1 MLEYMHYGKI
11 TIFFLSIILIG
22 GTVFPVTFA
31 QDPPPPQA
39 GTGATSSGGVA
50 HEGSWYPGEN
60 LKINDYFK
68 YELCHAEYKDCTDFW
83 FTMWVEKNVVE
94 NNEEKIRIQVL
105 VEDGNKVIK
114 GYMDVGKLAPE
125 PTGGSDNISS
135 YRSVYKSTISW
146 LSAFAT
152 APTDLAGKGP
162 KEFSKPSWGKIANI
176 GGEQVSPIGLQTIHT
191 PSGEHE
197 TIVIGW
203 KTGGKSSHIWV
214 VDEFPFPVKASTWVQ
229 VTEGIP
235 PQEYKFSLFDY
246 KENVS
251 TNPFVN
257 VVDTELQRADAN
269 CPTEYVKEKITTNTN
284 TNSMQVT
291 IFYGPE
297 TPKIGCDLELLIE
310 FKKSY
315 SSDIWENQVHYD
327 ILRVDS
333 ELVPI
338 ASAAEDEGRDKFFST
353 SGQVH
358 RYWLMTGDPG
368 LQKFALLVKGTGPE
382 YIAPNPEFF
391 GYVIFDIDVLSADKG
406 SGSLQD
412 ITTTITETE
421 ITIPNWIKNN
431 AGWWAD
437 GIIPDSAF
445 VSGIQWLISND
456 IMNIP
461 STEQGEGSD
470 NMIPA
475 WIKNNA
481 GWWANGEIPDSA
493 FVSGLQWLI
502 SNGIMNIS

>member
-1 MLEYMHYGKI
+1 MHYAKF

-31 QDPPPPQA
+31 QDPPPPEA
-39 GTGATSSGGVA
+39 GTGPTSGGGVA
-50 HEGSWYPGEN
+50 HGGSWYPGEN

-83 FTMWVEKNVVE
+83 FTMWVEKNVVA
-94 NNEEKIRIQVL
+94 NNEEKLRIQVL

-135 YRSVYKSTISW
+135 YRSVYKSTITW

-152 APTDLAGKGP
+152 APTDLPGKGP
-162 KEFSKPSWGKIANI
+162 KEFGDPSWGKIANI

-191 PSGEHE
+191 PSGEYE

-214 VDEFPFPVKASTWVQ
+214 VDDFPFPVKASTWVQ

-235 PQEYKFSLFDY
+235 PQEYKFSLYDY
-246 KENVS
+246 QENVS

-257 VVDTELQRADAN
+257 VVDTEIQKADAN
-269 CPTEYVKEKITTNTN
+269 CPTEYVKKKISTNTN

-297 TPKIGCDLELLIE
+297 TPKIGCDLEFLIE

-315 SSDIWENQVHYD
+315 SSDIWENQIHYD
-327 ILRVDS
+327 ILKVDS

-338 ASAAEDEGRDKFFST
+338 ASAAGDEGRDKFFST

-368 LQKFALLVKGTGPE
+368 LQKFALITHGTGPE
-382 YIAPNPEFF
+382 YIIPNPEFF
-391 GYVIFDIDVLSADKG
+391 GWVEFDIDILSADKG
-406 SGSLQD
+406 SGSLPI
-412 ITTTITETE
+412 ITPTTAEPE
-421 ITIPNWIKNN
+421 ISIPNWIKNN

-461 STEQGEGSD
+461 PTEQGEGSD

-481 GWWANGEIPDSA
+481 GWWSSGEIPDSA

>member
-1 MLEYMHYGKI
+1 MHYAKI

-31 QDPPPPQA
+31 QDPPPPEA
-39 GTGATSSGGVA
+39 GTGPTSGGGVD
-50 HEGSWYPGEN
+50 HGGSWYPGEN

-83 FTMWVEKNVVE
+83 FTMWVEKNVIA
-94 NNEEKIRIQVL
+94 NNEEKLRIQVL

-135 YRSVYKSTISW
+135 YRSVYKSTITW

-152 APTDLAGKGP
+152 APTDLPGKGP
-162 KEFSKPSWGKIANI
+162 KEFGDPSWGKIANI

-191 PSGEHE
+191 PSGEYE

-251 TNPFVN
+251 TNPFIN
-257 VVDTELQRADAN
+257 VVDTEQQKADAN

-297 TPKIGCDLELLIE
+297 TPKIGCDLEFLIE

-315 SSDIWENQVHYD
+315 SSDIWENQIHYD
-327 ILRVDS
+327 IMKVDS

-338 ASAAEDEGRDKFFST
+338 ASAAEDEGRNKFFST

-391 GYVIFDIDVLSADKG
+391 GYVIFDIDILSADKG
-406 SGSLQD
+406 SGSLQT
-412 ITTTITETE
+412 ITPTITETE
-421 ITIPNWIKNN
+421 ITIPN
-431 AGWWAD
+431 
-437 GIIPDSAF
+437 
-445 VSGIQWLISND
+445 
-456 IMNIP
+456 
-461 STEQGEGSD
+461 
-470 NMIPA
+470 

>member
-1 MLEYMHYGKI
+1 MHYAKF

-31 QDPPPPQA
+31 QDPPPPEA
-39 GTGATSSGGVA
+39 GTGPTSGGGVA
-50 HEGSWYPGEN
+50 HGGSWYPGEN

-94 NNEEKIRIQVL
+94 NNEEKLRIQVL

-114 GYMDVGKLAPE
+114 GHMDVGKLAPE
-125 PTGGSDNISS
+125 PTGGSDNIFS
-135 YRSVYKSTISW
+135 YRSVYKSTITW

-152 APTDLAGKGP
+152 APTDLPGKGP
-162 KEFSKPSWGKIANI
+162 KAFGDPSWGKIANI

-214 VDEFPFPVKASTWVQ
+214 VDDFPFPVKASTWVQ

-235 PQEYKFSLFDY
+235 PQEYKFSLYDY

-257 VVDTELQRADAN
+257 VVDTEIQKADAN
-269 CPTEYVKEKITTNTN
+269 CPTEYVKEKITTNTSS
-284 TNSMQVT
+284 NSMQVT

-297 TPKIGCDLELLIE
+297 TPKIGCDLEFNIQ

-315 SSDIWENQVHYD
+315 SSDIWENQIHYD
-327 ILRVDS
+327 ILKVDS

-368 LQKFALLVKGTGPE
+368 LQKFALLVHGTGPE
-382 YIAPNPEFF
+382 YIVPNPEFF
-391 GYVIFDIDVLSADKG
+391 GYVIFDIDVLSAGEG
-406 SGSLQD
+406 SGSLPS
-412 ITTTITETE
+412 ITPTTTETE
-421 ITIPNWIKNN
+421 ISIPSWIKNN
-431 AGWWAD
+431 AGWWSD

-445 VSGIQWLISND
+445 VSGIQWLISNG

-461 STEQGEGSD
+461 PTEQGDGSD
-470 NMIPA
+470 NIIPA

-481 GWWANGEIPDSA
+481 GWWSNGEIPDSA

>member
-31 QDPPPPQA
+31 QDAPPPEA
-39 GTGATSSGGVA
+39 GTGPTSGGGVS

-94 NNEEKIRIQVL
+94 NNEEKLRIQVL

-135 YRSVYKSTISW
+135 YRSVYKSTITW

-152 APTDLAGKGP
+152 APTELAGKGP
-162 KEFSKPSWGKIANI
+162 KEFSDPSWGKIANI

-191 PSGEHE
+191 PSGEYE

-214 VDEFPFPVKASTWVQ
+214 VDDFPFPVKASTWVQ
-229 VTEGIP
+229 VTEGVP

-257 VVDTELQRADAN
+257 VVDTEEQKADAN
-269 CPTEYVKEKITTNTN
+269 CATEYVKKKITTNTN

-297 TPKIGCDLELLIE
+297 TPKIGCDLEFLIE

-315 SSDIWENQVHYD
+315 SSDIWENQIHYD

-338 ASAAEDEGRDKFFST
+338 ASAAEDEGRNKFFST

-382 YIAPNPEFF
+382 YITPNPEFF
-391 GYVIFDIDVLSADKG
+391 GYVIFDIDILSADKG

-412 ITTTITETE
+412 ITPTITETE
-421 ITIPNWIKNN
+421 TTIPNWIKNN

-437 GIIPDSAF
+437 GIIPMQDGGLMESF
-445 VSGIQWLISND
+445 QTLHLFQVFN
-456 IMNIP
+456 
-461 STEQGEGSD
+461 GSYL
-470 NMIPA
+470 MI
-475 WIKNNA
+475 
-481 GWWANGEIPDSA
+481 
-493 FVSGLQWLI
+493 L
-502 SNGIMNIS
+502 

>member
-1 MLEYMHYGKI
+1 MYYEKT

-31 QDPPPPQA
+31 QDAPPPEA
-39 GTGATSSGGVA
+39 GTGPTSGGGVS

-68 YELCHAEYKDCTDFW
+68 YELCHAEYKDCTAFW
-83 FTMWVEKNVVE
+83 FTMWVEKKVVA
-94 NNEEKIRIQVL
+94 NNEEKLRIQVL
-105 VEDGNKVIK
+105 VEDGNKIIK
-114 GYMDVGKLAPE
+114 GHMDVGKLAPE

-135 YRSVYKSTISW
+135 YRSVYKSTIAW
-146 LSAFAT
+146 LTAFAT

-162 KEFSKPSWGKIANI
+162 KQFSDPSWGKIANI

-191 PSGEHE
+191 PSGEYE

-214 VDEFPFPVKASTWVQ
+214 VDDFPFPVKASTWVQ

-257 VVDTELQRADAN
+257 VVDTEQQKADAN
-269 CPTEYVKEKITTNTN
+269 CATEYVKKKITTNTN

-297 TPKIGCDLELLIE
+297 TPKIGCDLEFNIQ

-315 SSDIWENQVHYD
+315 SSDIWENQIHYD
-327 ILRVDS
+327 IMKVDS

-338 ASAAEDEGRDKFFST
+338 ASAAEDEGRNKFFST
-353 SGQVH
+353 SGQVQ
-358 RYWLMTGDPG
+358 RYWLMQGDPG
-368 LQKFALLVKGTGPE
+368 LQKFALLVHGTGPE

-391 GYVIFDIDVLSADKG
+391 GYIVFDIDILSADKG
-406 SGSLQD
+406 SGSLQ
-412 ITTTITETE
+412 IITPTTTEPKIS
-421 ITIPNWIKNN
+421 IPSWIKNN

-461 STEQGEGSD
+461 PTEQGTGSD
-470 NMIPA
+470 DVIPG

>member
-22 GTVFPVTFA
+22 GTVFPVIFA
-31 QDPPPPQA
+31 QDAPPPEA
-39 GTGATSSGGVA
+39 GTGPTSGGGVS
-50 HEGSWYPGEN
+50 HDGSWYPGEN

-94 NNEEKIRIQVL
+94 NNEEKLRIQVL

-114 GYMDVGKLAPE
+114 GHMDVGKLAPE

-135 YRSVYKSTISW
+135 YRSVYKSTITW

-152 APTDLAGKGP
+152 APTDLPGKGP
-162 KEFSKPSWGKIANI
+162 KEFSDPSWGKIANI

-214 VDEFPFPVKASTWVQ
+214 VDDFPFPVKASTWVQ
-229 VTEGIP
+229 VTEGVP
-235 PQEYKFSLFDY
+235 PQEYKFSLYDY

-257 VVDTELQRADAN
+257 VVDTEIQKADAN

-291 IFYGPE
+291 VFYGPE
-297 TPKIGCDLELLIE
+297 TPKIGCELEFNIQ

-315 SSDIWENQVHYD
+315 SSDIWENQIHYD
-327 ILRVDS
+327 IRKVDS
-333 ELVPI
+333 ELFTI

-368 LQKFALLVKGTGPE
+368 LQKFALLVHGTGPE
-382 YIAPNPEFF
+382 YMAPNPEFF
-391 GYVIFDIDVLSADKG
+391 GYIVFDIDILSAGKG
-406 SGSLQD
+406 SDSLQD

-421 ITIPNWIKNN
+421 ISIPNWIKNN

-445 VSGIQWLISND
+445 VSGIQWLISNG

-461 STEQGEGSD
+461 PTEQGEGSD
-470 NMIPA
+470 NIIPA

-481 GWWANGEIPDSA
+481 GWWSNGEIPDSA

>member
-1 MLEYMHYGKI
+1 MHYAKI

-22 GTVFPVTFA
+22 GTVFPATFA
-31 QDPPPPQA
+31 QDAPPPQA
-39 GTGATSSGGVA
+39 GTGATSSGGVDHA
-50 HEGSWYPGEN
+50 GSWYPGEN

-83 FTMWVEKNVVE
+83 FTMWVEKEVVA
-94 NNEEKIRIQVL
+94 NNEEKLRIQVL
-105 VEDGNKVIK
+105 VEDGNKIIK
-114 GYMDVGKLAPE
+114 GYMDIGMLAPE

-135 YRSVYKSTISW
+135 YRSVYKSTITW

-152 APTDLAGKGP
+152 APTDLPGKGP

-176 GGEQVSPIGLQTIHT
+176 GGEQVSPIGLQTITT
-191 PSGEHE
+191 PAGQYE

-257 VVDTELQRADAN
+257 VVDTEQQKADAN

-297 TPKIGCDLELLIE
+297 TPKIGCDLEFLIE

-327 ILRVDS
+327 ILKVDS

-391 GYVIFDIDVLSADKG
+391 GYVIFDIDILSAGKG
-406 SGSLQD
+406 SGSLQ
-412 ITTTITETE
+412 TITPTIPETE

-461 STEQGEGSD
+461 PTEQGEGSD

>member
-1 MLEYMHYGKI
+1 MHYAKF

-31 QDPPPPQA
+31 QDPPPPEA
-39 GTGATSSGGVA
+39 GTGPTSGGGVD
-50 HEGSWYPGEN
+50 HGGSWYPGEN

-83 FTMWVEKNVVE
+83 FTMWVEKNVVA
-94 NNEEKIRIQVL
+94 NNEEKLRIQVL

-114 GYMDVGKLAPE
+114 GHMDIGKLAPE

-135 YRSVYKSTISW
+135 YRSVYKSTITW

-152 APTDLAGKGP
+152 APTDLPGKGP
-162 KEFSKPSWGKIANI
+162 KEFGDPSWGKIANI

-197 TIVIGW
+197 TVVIGW

-214 VDEFPFPVKASTWVQ
+214 VDDFPFPVKASTWVQ

-235 PQEYKFSLFDY
+235 PQEYKFSLYDY
-246 KENVS
+246 QENVS

-257 VVDTELQRADAN
+257 VVDTEIQKADAN
-269 CPTEYVKEKITTNTN
+269 CPTEYVKKKISTNTN

-297 TPKIGCDLELLIE
+297 TPKIGCDLEFLIE

-315 SSDIWENQVHYD
+315 SSDIWENQIHYD
-327 ILRVDS
+327 ILKVDS

-368 LQKFALLVKGTGPE
+368 LQKFALITHGTGPE
-382 YIAPNPEFF
+382 YIIPNPEFF
-391 GYVIFDIDVLSADKG
+391 GWVEFDIDILSADKG
-406 SGSLQD
+406 SGSLP
-412 ITTTITETE
+412 IITPTTTEPE
-421 ITIPNWIKNN
+421 ISIPNWIKNN
-431 AGWWAD
+431 AGWW
-437 GIIPDSAF
+437 S
-445 VSGIQWLISND
+445 
-456 IMNIP
+456 
-461 STEQGEGSD
+461 
-470 NMIPA
+470 
-475 WIKNNA
+475 
-481 GWWANGEIPDSA
+481 NGEIPDSA

>member
-31 QDPPPPQA
+31 QDPPPPEA
-39 GTGATSSGGVA
+39 GTGPTSGGGVD
-50 HEGSWYPGEN
+50 HGGSWYPGEN

-83 FTMWVEKNVVE
+83 FTMWVEKNVVA
-94 NNEEKIRIQVL
+94 NNEEKLRIQVL

-135 YRSVYKSTISW
+135 YRSVYKSTITW

-152 APTDLAGKGP
+152 APTDLPGKGP
-162 KEFSKPSWGKIANI
+162 KEFSDPSWGKIANI

-214 VDEFPFPVKASTWVQ
+214 VDDFPFPVKASTWVQ

-235 PQEYKFSLFDY
+235 PQENKFSLFDY

-257 VVDTELQRADAN
+257 VVDTELQKADAN

-291 IFYGPE
+291 VFYGPE
-297 TPKIGCDLELLIE
+297 TPKIGCDLEFNIQ

-315 SSDIWENQVHYD
+315 SSDIWENQIHYD
-327 ILRVDS
+327 IRKVDS
-333 ELVPI
+333 ELFTI

-368 LQKFALLVKGTGPE
+368 LQKFALLVRGTGPE
-382 YIAPNPEFF
+382 YITPNPEFF

-445 VSGIQWLISND
+445 VSGIQWLISN
-456 IMNIP
+456 
-461 STEQGEGSD
+461 
-470 NMIPA
+470 
-475 WIKNNA
+475 
-481 GWWANGEIPDSA
+481 
-493 FVSGLQWLI
+493 
-502 SNGIMNIS
+502 GIMNIS

>member
-31 QDPPPPQA
+31 QDPPPPEA
-39 GTGATSSGGVA
+39 GTGPPSGGGVD
-50 HEGSWYPGEN
+50 HRGSWYPGEN

-83 FTMWVEKNVVE
+83 FTMWVEKNVMA
-94 NNEEKIRIQVL
+94 NNEEKLRIQVL

-135 YRSVYKSTISW
+135 YRSVYKSTITW

-152 APTDLAGKGP
+152 APTDLPGKGP
-162 KEFSKPSWGKIANI
+162 KEFSDPSWGKIANI

-214 VDEFPFPVKASTWVQ
+214 VDDFPFPVKASTWVQ

-257 VVDTELQRADAN
+257 VVDTELQKADAN

-291 IFYGPE
+291 VFYGPE
-297 TPKIGCDLELLIE
+297 TPKIGCDLEFNIQ

-315 SSDIWENQVHYD
+315 SSDIWENQIHYD
-327 ILRVDS
+327 ILKVDS

-338 ASAAEDEGRDKFFST
+338 ASAAEDEGRNKFFST

-368 LQKFALLVKGTGPE
+368 LQKFAL
-382 YIAPNPEFF
+382 
-391 GYVIFDIDVLSADKG
+391 
-406 SGSLQD
+406 
-412 ITTTITETE
+412 
-421 ITIPNWIKNN
+421 
-431 AGWWAD
+431 
-437 GIIPDSAF
+437 
-445 VSGIQWLISND
+445 
-456 IMNIP
+456 
-461 STEQGEGSD
+461 
-470 NMIPA
+470 
-475 WIKNNA
+475 
-481 GWWANGEIPDSA
+481 
-493 FVSGLQWLI
+493 
-502 SNGIMNIS
+502 

>member
-31 QDPPPPQA
+31 QDPPPPEA
-39 GTGATSSGGVA
+39 GTGPTSGGGVA
-50 HEGSWYPGEN
+50 HGGSWYLGEN

-83 FTMWVEKNVVE
+83 FTMWVEKNVVA
-94 NNEEKIRIQVL
+94 NNEEKLRIQVL

-125 PTGGSDNISS
+125 PTGGSDNIFS
-135 YRSVYKSTISW
+135 YRSVYKSTITW

-152 APTDLAGKGP
+152 APTDLPGKGP
-162 KEFSKPSWGKIANI
+162 KEFGDPSWGKIANI

-191 PSGEHE
+191 PSGEYE

-214 VDEFPFPVKASTWVQ
+214 VDDFPFPVKASTWVQ

-235 PQEYKFSLFDY
+235 PQEYKFSLYDY
-246 KENVS
+246 QENVS

-257 VVDTELQRADAN
+257 VVDTEQQKADAN
-269 CPTEYVKEKITTNTN
+269 CPTEYVKEKISTNTN

-297 TPKIGCDLELLIE
+297 TPKIGCDLEFLIE
-310 FKKSY
+310 FKKRY
-315 SSDIWENQVHYD
+315 SSDIWENQIHYD
-327 ILRVDS
+327 ILKVDS

-338 ASAAEDEGRDKFFST
+338 ASAAEDEGRNKFFST
-353 SGQVH
+353 SGQVQ
-358 RYWLMTGDPG
+358 RYWLMQGDPG
-368 LQKFALLVKGTGPE
+368 LQKFALLVHGTGPE

-391 GYVIFDIDVLSADKG
+391 GYIVFDIDILSAGEG
-406 SGSLQD
+406 SGSLQT
-412 ITTTITETE
+412 ITPTITETE
-421 ITIPNWIKNN
+421 IIIPNWIKNN

-445 VSGIQWLISND
+445 VSG
-456 IMNIP
+456 
-461 STEQGEGSD
+461 
-470 NMIPA
+470 
-475 WIKNNA
+475 
-481 GWWANGEIPDSA
+481 
-493 FVSGLQWLI
+493 LQWLI

>member
-1 MLEYMHYGKI
+1 MHYAKI
-11 TIFFLSIILIG
+11 TIFFLSAILIG
-22 GTVFPVTFA
+22 GTVFPGTFA
-31 QDPPPPQA
+31 QDSATPQA
-39 GTGATSSGGVA
+39 GTGATSSGGVDHA
-50 HEGSWYPGEN
+50 GSWYPGEN

-83 FTMWVEKNVVE
+83 FTMWVEKNVVA
-94 NNEEKIRIQVL
+94 NNEEKLRIQVL

-135 YRSVYKSTISW
+135 YRSVYKSTITW

-152 APTDLAGKGP
+152 APTDLPGKGP
-162 KEFSKPSWGKIANI
+162 KEFGDPSWGKIANI

-191 PSGEHE
+191 PSGEYE

-235 PQEYKFSLFDY
+235 PQEYKFTLFDY

-257 VVDTELQRADAN
+257 VVDTEQQKADAN

-297 TPKIGCDLELLIE
+297 TPKIGCDLEFLIE

-315 SSDIWENQVHYD
+315 SSDIWENQIHYD
-327 ILRVDS
+327 ILKVDS

-391 GYVIFDIDVLSADKG
+391 GYVIFDIDILSAGKG
-406 SGSLQD
+406 SGSLQT
-412 ITTTITETE
+412 ITPTITETE

-461 STEQGEGSD
+461 PTEQGTGSD
-470 NMIPA
+470 DVIPG

>member
-1 MLEYMHYGKI
+1 M
-11 TIFFLSIILIG
+11 
-22 GTVFPVTFA
+22 
-31 QDPPPPQA
+31 
-39 GTGATSSGGVA
+39 
-50 HEGSWYPGEN
+50 
-60 LKINDYFK
+60 
-68 YELCHAEYKDCTDFW
+68 
-83 FTMWVEKNVVE
+83 
-94 NNEEKIRIQVL
+94 
-105 VEDGNKVIK
+105 
-114 GYMDVGKLAPE
+114 
-125 PTGGSDNISS
+125 
-135 YRSVYKSTISW
+135 
-146 LSAFAT
+146 
-152 APTDLAGKGP
+152 
-162 KEFSKPSWGKIANI
+162 
-176 GGEQVSPIGLQTIHT
+176 
-191 PSGEHE
+191 
-197 TIVIGW
+197 
-203 KTGGKSSHIWV
+203 
-214 VDEFPFPVKASTWVQ
+214 
-229 VTEGIP
+229 
-235 PQEYKFSLFDY
+235 
-246 KENVS
+246 
-251 TNPFVN
+251 
-257 VVDTELQRADAN
+257 VDTELQRADAN

-431 AGWWAD
+431 AGWWA
-437 GIIPDSAF
+437 
-445 VSGIQWLISND
+445 
-456 IMNIP
+456 
-461 STEQGEGSD
+461 
-470 NMIPA
+470 
-475 WIKNNA
+475 
-481 GWWANGEIPDSA
+481 NGEIPDSA

>member
-1 MLEYMHYGKI
+1 
-11 TIFFLSIILIG
+11 
-22 GTVFPVTFA
+22 
-31 QDPPPPQA
+31 
-39 GTGATSSGGVA
+39 
-50 HEGSWYPGEN
+50 
-60 LKINDYFK
+60 
-68 YELCHAEYKDCTDFW
+68 
-83 FTMWVEKNVVE
+83 MWVEKNVVE
-94 NNEEKIRIQVL
+94 NNEEKLRIQVL

-135 YRSVYKSTISW
+135 YRSVYKSTITW

-152 APTDLAGKGP
+152 APTELAGKGP
-162 KEFSKPSWGKIANI
+162 KEFSDPSWGKIANI

-191 PSGEHE
+191 PSGEYE

-214 VDEFPFPVKASTWVQ
+214 VDDFPFPVKASTWVQ
-229 VTEGIP
+229 VTEGVP

-257 VVDTELQRADAN
+257 VVDTEEQRADAN
-269 CPTEYVKEKITTNTN
+269 CSTEYVKKKITTNTN

-297 TPKIGCDLELLIE
+297 TPKIGCDLEFLIE

-315 SSDIWENQVHYD
+315 SSDIWENQIHYD

-338 ASAAEDEGRDKFFST
+338 ASAAEDEGRNKFFST

-382 YIAPNPEFF
+382 YITPNPEFF
-391 GYVIFDIDVLSADKG
+391 GYVIFDIDILSADKG

-412 ITTTITETE
+412 ITPTITETE
-421 ITIPNWIKNN
+421 TTIPNWIKNN

-461 STEQGEGSD
+461 PTEQGEGSD

>member
-1 MLEYMHYGKI
+1 MLEYMHYEKI

-39 GTGATSSGGVA
+39 GTGPTSGGGVS

-83 FTMWVEKNVVE
+83 FTMWVEKNVVA
-94 NNEEKIRIQVL
+94 NNEEKLRIQVL

-114 GYMDVGKLAPE
+114 GHMDVGKLAPE
-125 PTGGSDNISS
+125 PTGGSDNIFS
-135 YRSVYKSTISW
+135 YRSVYKSTITW

-152 APTDLAGKGP
+152 APTDLPGKGP

-214 VDEFPFPVKASTWVQ
+214 VDDFPFPVKASTWVQ

-235 PQEYKFSLFDY
+235 PQEYKFSLYDY

-257 VVDTELQRADAN
+257 VVDTEIQKADAN

-291 IFYGPE
+291 VFYGPE
-297 TPKIGCDLELLIE
+297 TPKIGCDLEFNIQ

-315 SSDIWENQVHYD
+315 SSDIWENQIHYD
-327 ILRVDS
+327 IRKVDS
-333 ELVPI
+333 ELFTI

-368 LQKFALLVKGTGPE
+368 LQKFALLVHGTGPE
-382 YIAPNPEFF
+382 YIVPNPEFF
-391 GYVIFDIDVLSADKG
+391 GYIVFDIDILSAGKG
-406 SGSLQD
+406 SDSLQS
-412 ITTTITETE
+412 ITPITTETE
-421 ITIPNWIKNN
+421 ISIPNWIKNN
-431 AGWWAD
+431 AEWWSN
-437 GIIPDSAF
+437 GIIPASAF
-445 VSGIQWLISND
+445 VSGIQWLISN
-456 IMNIP
+456 
-461 STEQGEGSD
+461 
-470 NMIPA
+470 
-475 WIKNNA
+475 
-481 GWWANGEIPDSA
+481 
-493 FVSGLQWLI
+493 
-502 SNGIMNIS
+502 GIMNIS

>member
-1 MLEYMHYGKI
+1 MYYAKI

-31 QDPPPPQA
+31 QDSATPQA
-39 GTGATSSGGVA
+39 GSGATSSGGVD
-50 HEGSWYPGEN
+50 HSGSWYPGEN

-68 YELCHAEYKDCTDFW
+68 YELCHAEYKDCTEFW
-83 FTMWVEKNVVE
+83 FTMWVEKNVIE
-94 NNEEKIRIQVL
+94 NNEEKLRIQVL

-114 GYMDVGKLAPE
+114 GHMDVGKLAPE
-125 PTGGSDNISS
+125 PTGGSDNIFS
-135 YRSVYKSTISW
+135 YRSVYKSTITW

-152 APTDLAGKGP
+152 APTELEGKGP
-162 KEFSKPSWGKIANI
+162 KDFSDPSWGKIANI

-197 TIVIGW
+197 TVVIGW

-235 PQEYKFSLFDY
+235 PQEYKFSLYDY
-246 KENVS
+246 QENVS

-257 VVDTELQRADAN
+257 VVDTEQQKADAN
-269 CPTEYVKEKITTNTN
+269 CPTEYVKEKLVLNTN

-297 TPKIGCDLELLIE
+297 TPKIGCDLEFNIQ

-315 SSDIWENQVHYD
+315 SSDIWENQIHYD

-353 SGQVH
+353 SGKVH
-358 RYWLMTGDPG
+358 LYWTVQGEPG
-368 LQKFALLVKGTGPE
+368 LQ
-382 YIAPNPEFF
+382 
-391 GYVIFDIDVLSADKG
+391 
-406 SGSLQD
+406 
-412 ITTTITETE
+412 
-421 ITIPNWIKNN
+421 
-431 AGWWAD
+431 
-437 GIIPDSAF
+437 
-445 VSGIQWLISND
+445 
-456 IMNIP
+456 
-461 STEQGEGSD
+461 
-470 NMIPA
+470 
-475 WIKNNA
+475 
-481 GWWANGEIPDSA
+481 
-493 FVSGLQWLI
+493 
-502 SNGIMNIS
+502 

>member
-94 NNEEKIRIQVL
+94 NNEEKLRIQVL

-125 PTGGSDNISS
+125 PTGGSDNISP

-214 VDEFPFPVKASTWVQ
+214 VDDFPFPVKASTWVQ

-257 VVDTELQRADAN
+257 VVDTEQQKADAN
-269 CPTEYVKEKITTNTN
+269 CATEYVKKKITTNTN

-338 ASAAEDEGRDKFFST
+338 ASAAEDEGRNKFFST

-445 VSGIQWLISND
+445 VSG
-456 IMNIP
+456 
-461 STEQGEGSD
+461 
-470 NMIPA
+470 
-475 WIKNNA
+475 
-481 GWWANGEIPDSA
+481 
-493 FVSGLQWLI
+493 LQWLI

>member
-1 MLEYMHYGKI
+1 MLEYMHYEKI

-39 GTGATSSGGVA
+39 GTGPTSGGGVS

-94 NNEEKIRIQVL
+94 NNEEKLRIQVL

-114 GYMDVGKLAPE
+114 GHMDVGKLAPE

-135 YRSVYKSTISW
+135 YRSVYKSTITW

-152 APTDLAGKGP
+152 APTDLPGKGP
-162 KEFSKPSWGKIANI
+162 KEFSDPSWGKIANI

-214 VDEFPFPVKASTWVQ
+214 VDDFPFPVKASTWVQ

-257 VVDTELQRADAN
+257 VVDTELQKADAN

-368 LQKFALLVKGTGPE
+368 LQKFALLVHGTGPE
-382 YIAPNPEFF
+382 YMAPNPEFF
-391 GYVIFDIDVLSADKG
+391 GYIVFDIDILSAGKG
-406 SGSLQD
+406 SDSLQS
-412 ITTTITETE
+412 ITPTTTETE
-421 ITIPNWIKNN
+421 ISIPNWIKNN
-431 AGWWAD
+431 AGWWSN
-437 GIIPDSAF
+437 GEIPDSAF
-445 VSGIQWLISND
+445 VSGIQWLISN
-456 IMNIP
+456 
-461 STEQGEGSD
+461 
-470 NMIPA
+470 
-475 WIKNNA
+475 
-481 GWWANGEIPDSA
+481 
-493 FVSGLQWLI
+493 
-502 SNGIMNIS
+502 GIMNIS

>member
-39 GTGATSSGGVA
+39 GTGPTSGGGVS

-94 NNEEKIRIQVL
+94 NNEEKLRIQVL

-135 YRSVYKSTISW
+135 YRSVYKSTITW

-152 APTDLAGKGP
+152 APTDLPGKGP
-162 KEFSKPSWGKIANI
+162 KEFGDPSWGKIANI

-191 PSGEHE
+191 PSGEYE

-214 VDEFPFPVKASTWVQ
+214 VDDFPFPVKASTWVQ

-257 VVDTELQRADAN
+257 VVDTELQKADAN

-297 TPKIGCDLELLIE
+297 TPKIGCDLEFLIE

-315 SSDIWENQVHYD
+315 SSDIWENQIHYD
-327 ILRVDS
+327 IRKVDS
-333 ELVPI
+333 ELFTI

-368 LQKFALLVKGTGPE
+368 LQKFALLVHGTGPE
-382 YIAPNPEFF
+382 YMAPNPEFF
-391 GYVIFDIDVLSADKG
+391 GYIVFDIDILSAGKG
-406 SGSLQD
+406 SDSLQS
-412 ITTTITETE
+412 ITPTTTETE
-421 ITIPNWIKNN
+421 ISIPNWIKNN

-445 VSGIQWLISND
+445 VSGIQWLISN
-456 IMNIP
+456 
-461 STEQGEGSD
+461 
-470 NMIPA
+470 
-475 WIKNNA
+475 
-481 GWWANGEIPDSA
+481 
-493 FVSGLQWLI
+493 
-502 SNGIMNIS
+502 GIMNIS

>member
-1 MLEYMHYGKI
+1 MLEYMHYEKI

-39 GTGATSSGGVA
+39 GTGPTSGGGVS

-68 YELCHAEYKDCTDFW
+68 YELCHAEYKDCTEFW
-83 FTMWVEKNVVE
+83 FTMWVEKNVIE
-94 NNEEKIRIQVL
+94 NNEEKLRIQVL

-135 YRSVYKSTISW
+135 YRSVYKSTITW

-152 APTDLAGKGP
+152 APTDLPGKGP
-162 KEFSKPSWGKIANI
+162 KEFSDPSWGKIANI

-214 VDEFPFPVKASTWVQ
+214 VDDFPFPVKASTWVQ

-235 PQEYKFSLFDY
+235 PQEYKFSLYDY

-257 VVDTELQRADAN
+257 VVDTELQKADAN

-297 TPKIGCDLELLIE
+297 TPKIGCDLEFLIE

-315 SSDIWENQVHYD
+315 SSDIWENQIHYD
-327 ILRVDS
+327 IRKVDS
-333 ELVPI
+333 ELFTI

-391 GYVIFDIDVLSADKG
+391 GYVIFDIDILSADKG
-406 SGSLQD
+406 SGSLQT
-412 ITTTITETE
+412 ITPTITETE

-445 VSGIQWLISND
+445 VSG
-456 IMNIP
+456 
-461 STEQGEGSD
+461 
-470 NMIPA
+470 
-475 WIKNNA
+475 
-481 GWWANGEIPDSA
+481 
-493 FVSGLQWLI
+493 LQWLI

>member
-1 MLEYMHYGKI
+1 MLEYMHYEKI

-39 GTGATSSGGVA
+39 GTGPTSGGGVS

-94 NNEEKIRIQVL
+94 NNEEKLRIQVL

-135 YRSVYKSTISW
+135 YRSVYKSTITW

-152 APTDLAGKGP
+152 APTDLPGKGP
-162 KEFSKPSWGKIANI
+162 KEFSDPSWGKIANI

-214 VDEFPFPVKASTWVQ
+214 VDDFPFPVKASTWVQ

-235 PQEYKFSLFDY
+235 PQEYKFSLYDY
-246 KENVS
+246 QENVS

-257 VVDTELQRADAN
+257 VVDTELQKADAN

-297 TPKIGCDLELLIE
+297 TPKIGCDLEFLIE

-315 SSDIWENQVHYD
+315 SSDIWENQIHYD
-327 ILRVDS
+327 IRKVDS
-333 ELVPI
+333 ELFTI

-368 LQKFALLVKGTGPE
+368 LQKFALLVRGTGPE
-382 YIAPNPEFF
+382 YITPNPEFF
-391 GYVIFDIDVLSADKG
+391 GYVVFDIDVLSAGKG
-406 SGSLQD
+406 SDSLQS
-412 ITTTITETE
+412 IIPTPTETE
-421 ITIPNWIKNN
+421 ISIPNWIKNN

-445 VSGIQWLISND
+445 VSG
-456 IMNIP
+456 
-461 STEQGEGSD
+461 
-470 NMIPA
+470 
-475 WIKNNA
+475 
-481 GWWANGEIPDSA
+481 
-493 FVSGLQWLI
+493 LQWLI

>member
-1 MLEYMHYGKI
+1 MHYAKI

-22 GTVFPVTFA
+22 GTVFPATFA
-31 QDPPPPQA
+31 QDAPPPQA
-39 GTGATSSGGVA
+39 GTGATSSGGVDHA
-50 HEGSWYPGEN
+50 GSWYPGEN

-83 FTMWVEKNVVE
+83 FTMWVEKEVVA
-94 NNEEKIRIQVL
+94 NNEEKLRIQVL

-135 YRSVYKSTISW
+135 YRSVYKSTITW

-152 APTDLAGKGP
+152 APTDLPGKGP

-191 PSGEHE
+191 PSGEYE

-235 PQEYKFSLFDY
+235 PQEYKFTLFDY

-257 VVDTELQRADAN
+257 VVDTEQQKADAN

-297 TPKIGCDLELLIE
+297 TPKIGCDLEFLIE

-327 ILRVDS
+327 ILKVDS

-391 GYVIFDIDVLSADKG
+391 GYVIFDIDILSAGKG
-406 SGSLQD
+406 SGSLQ
-412 ITTTITETE
+412 TITPTIPETE

-461 STEQGEGSD
+461 PTEQGEGSD

-481 GWWANGEIPDSA
+481 GWWANGEIPDTA

>member
-1 MLEYMHYGKI
+1 
-11 TIFFLSIILIG
+11 
-22 GTVFPVTFA
+22 
-31 QDPPPPQA
+31 
-39 GTGATSSGGVA
+39 
-50 HEGSWYPGEN
+50 
-60 LKINDYFK
+60 
-68 YELCHAEYKDCTDFW
+68 
-83 FTMWVEKNVVE
+83 MWVEKEVVA
-94 NNEEKIRIQVL
+94 NNEEKLRIQVL

-114 GYMDVGKLAPE
+114 GYMDVGMLAPE

-135 YRSVYKSTISW
+135 YRSVYKSTITW

-152 APTDLAGKGP
+152 APTDLPGKGP

-191 PSGEHE
+191 PSGEYE

-235 PQEYKFSLFDY
+235 PQEYKFTLFDY

-257 VVDTELQRADAN
+257 VVDTEQQKADAN

-297 TPKIGCDLELLIE
+297 TPKIGCDLEFLIE

-327 ILRVDS
+327 ILKVDS

-338 ASAAEDEGRDKFFST
+338 ASAAGDEGRDKFFST

-461 STEQGEGSD
+461 PTEQGEGSD

-481 GWWANGEIPDSA
+481 GWWANGEIPDTA

>member
-1 MLEYMHYGKI
+1 MLEYMHYAKI

-22 GTVFPVTFA
+22 GTVFPATFA
-31 QDPPPPQA
+31 QDAPPPQA
-39 GTGATSSGGVA
+39 GTGATSSGGVDHA
-50 HEGSWYPGEN
+50 GSWYPGEN

-83 FTMWVEKNVVE
+83 FTMWVEKEVVA
-94 NNEEKIRIQVL
+94 NNEEKLRIQVL
-105 VEDGNKVIK
+105 VEDGNKIIK
-114 GYMDVGKLAPE
+114 GYMDIGMLAPE

-135 YRSVYKSTISW
+135 YRSVYKSTITW

-152 APTDLAGKGP
+152 APTDLPGKGP

-191 PSGEHE
+191 PSGEYE

-235 PQEYKFSLFDY
+235 PQEYKFTLFDY

-257 VVDTELQRADAN
+257 VVDTEQQKADAN

-297 TPKIGCDLELLIE
+297 TPKIGCDLEFLIE

-327 ILRVDS
+327 ILKVDS

-391 GYVIFDIDVLSADKG
+391 GYVIFDIDILSAGKG
-406 SGSLQD
+406 SGSLQT
-412 ITTTITETE
+412 ITPTITETE

-461 STEQGEGSD
+461 PTEQGEGSD

>member
-1 MLEYMHYGKI
+1 MLEYMHYAKI

-31 QDPPPPQA
+31 QDPPPPEA
-39 GTGATSSGGVA
+39 GTGPTSGGGVD
-50 HEGSWYPGEN
+50 HGGSWYPGEN

-68 YELCHAEYKDCTDFW
+68 YELCHAEYKDCTAFW
-83 FTMWVEKNVVE
+83 FTMWVEKNVVA
-94 NNEEKIRIQVL
+94 NNEEKLRIQVL

-135 YRSVYKSTISW
+135 YRSVYKSTITW

-152 APTDLAGKGP
+152 APTDLPGKGP

-257 VVDTELQRADAN
+257 VVDT
-269 CPTEYVKEKITTNTN
+269 
-284 TNSMQVT
+284 
-291 IFYGPE
+291 
-297 TPKIGCDLELLIE
+297 
-310 FKKSY
+310 
-315 SSDIWENQVHYD
+315 
-327 ILRVDS
+327 
-333 ELVPI
+333 
-338 ASAAEDEGRDKFFST
+338 
-353 SGQVH
+353 
-358 RYWLMTGDPG
+358 
-368 LQKFALLVKGTGPE
+368 
-382 YIAPNPEFF
+382 
-391 GYVIFDIDVLSADKG
+391 
-406 SGSLQD
+406 
-412 ITTTITETE
+412 
-421 ITIPNWIKNN
+421 
-431 AGWWAD
+431 
-437 GIIPDSAF
+437 
-445 VSGIQWLISND
+445 
-456 IMNIP
+456 
-461 STEQGEGSD
+461 
-470 NMIPA
+470 
-475 WIKNNA
+475 
-481 GWWANGEIPDSA
+481 
-493 FVSGLQWLI
+493 
-502 SNGIMNIS
+502 

>member
-1 MLEYMHYGKI
+1 MHYAKI

-22 GTVFPVTFA
+22 GTVFPATFA
-31 QDPPPPQA
+31 QDAPPPQA
-39 GTGATSSGGVA
+39 GTGATSSGGVDHA
-50 HEGSWYPGEN
+50 GSWYPGEN

-83 FTMWVEKNVVE
+83 FTMWVEKEVVA
-94 NNEEKIRIQVL
+94 NNEEKLRIQVL

-135 YRSVYKSTISW
+135 YRSVYKSTITW

-152 APTDLAGKGP
+152 APTDLPGKGP

-191 PSGEHE
+191 PSGEYE

-235 PQEYKFSLFDY
+235 PQEYKFTLFDY

-257 VVDTELQRADAN
+257 VVDTEQQKADAN

-297 TPKIGCDLELLIE
+297 TPKIGCDLEFLIE

-327 ILRVDS
+327 ILKVDS

-391 GYVIFDIDVLSADKG
+391 GYVIFDIDILSAGKG
-406 SGSLQD
+406 SGSLQT
-412 ITTTITETE
+412 ITPTITETE

-461 STEQGEGSD
+461 PTEQGEGSD

>member
-1 MLEYMHYGKI
+1 
-11 TIFFLSIILIG
+11 
-22 GTVFPVTFA
+22 
-31 QDPPPPQA
+31 
-39 GTGATSSGGVA
+39 
-50 HEGSWYPGEN
+50 
-60 LKINDYFK
+60 
-68 YELCHAEYKDCTDFW
+68 
-83 FTMWVEKNVVE
+83 MWVEKNVVA
-94 NNEEKIRIQVL
+94 NNEEKLRIQVL
-105 VEDGNKVIK
+105 VEDGNRVIK
-114 GYMDVGKLAPE
+114 GHMDVGMLAPE

-135 YRSVYKSTISW
+135 YRSVYKSTIVW

-152 APTDLAGKGP
+152 AETELAGKGP

-191 PSGEHE
+191 PSGEYE

-214 VDEFPFPVKASTWVQ
+214 VDDFPFPVKASTWVQ

-257 VVDTELQRADAN
+257 VVDTEQQKADAN
-269 CPTEYVKEKITTNTN
+269 CPTEYVKEKISTNTN

-297 TPKIGCDLELLIE
+297 TPKIGCDLEFLIE

-315 SSDIWENQVHYD
+315 SSDIWENQIHYD
-327 ILRVDS
+327 ILKVDS

-338 ASAAEDEGRDKFFST
+338 ASAAEDEGRNKFFST
-353 SGQVH
+353 SGQVQ

-368 LQKFALLVKGTGPE
+368 LQKFALLVHGTGPE
-382 YIAPNPEFF
+382 HIAPNPEFF
-391 GYVIFDIDVLSADKG
+391 GYLVFDIDILSAGTG
-406 SGSLQD
+406 SGSLES
-412 ITTTITETE
+412 IIPTTTEPE
-421 ITIPNWIKNN
+421 I
-431 AGWWAD
+431 
-437 GIIPDSAF
+437 S
-445 VSGIQWLISND
+445 
-456 IMNIP
+456 IP
-461 STEQGEGSD
+461 S
-470 NMIPA
+470 

>member
-1 MLEYMHYGKI
+1 MHYAKI

-31 QDPPPPQA
+31 QDPPPPEA
-39 GTGATSSGGVA
+39 GTGPTSGGGVD
-50 HEGSWYPGEN
+50 HGGSWYPGEN

-68 YELCHAEYKDCTDFW
+68 YELCHAEYKDCTAFW
-83 FTMWVEKNVVE
+83 FTMWVEKNVVA
-94 NNEEKIRIQVL
+94 NNEEKLRIQVL

-135 YRSVYKSTISW
+135 YRSVYKSTITW

-152 APTDLAGKGP
+152 APTDLPGKGP
-162 KEFSKPSWGKIANI
+162 KEFGDPSWGKIANI

-191 PSGEHE
+191 PSGEYE

-235 PQEYKFSLFDY
+235 PQEYKFSLYDY
-246 KENVS
+246 QENVS

-257 VVDTELQRADAN
+257 VVDTEQQKADAN

-297 TPKIGCDLELLIE
+297 TPKIGCDLEFLIE

-315 SSDIWENQVHYD
+315 SSDIWENQIHYD
-327 ILRVDS
+327 ILKVDS

-338 ASAAEDEGRDKFFST
+338 ASAAEDEGRNKFFST

-391 GYVIFDIDVLSADKG
+391 GYVTFDIDILSAGKG
-406 SGSLQD
+406 SGSLQT
-412 ITTTITETE
+412 ITPTTTEPE
-421 ITIPNWIKNN
+421 I
-431 AGWWAD
+431 
-437 GIIPDSAF
+437 S
-445 VSGIQWLISND
+445 
-456 IMNIP
+456 IP
-461 STEQGEGSD
+461 S
-470 NMIPA
+470 